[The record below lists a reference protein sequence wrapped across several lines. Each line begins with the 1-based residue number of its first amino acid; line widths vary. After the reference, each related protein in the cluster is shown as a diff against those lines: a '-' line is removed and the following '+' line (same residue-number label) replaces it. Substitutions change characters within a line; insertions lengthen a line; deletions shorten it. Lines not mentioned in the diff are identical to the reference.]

1 MVVSADHLH
10 SPLGTWQ
17 GTVIQKPLTKELELF
32 STRPGSDESLLHTIY
47 FVKLCA
53 FGDLN
58 IFTFEKGLFTPIL
71 PMSQMFNC
79 HTG

>member
-1 MVVSADHLH
+1 MDHPH

-17 GTVIQKPLTKELELF
+17 GTVIQKPLTKELGLF
-32 STRPGSDESLLHTIY
+32 RTRPGSDESLLRTIC
-47 FVKLCA
+47 FVRLWT

-58 IFTFEKGLFTPIL
+58 IFTLEMEVFTPIL